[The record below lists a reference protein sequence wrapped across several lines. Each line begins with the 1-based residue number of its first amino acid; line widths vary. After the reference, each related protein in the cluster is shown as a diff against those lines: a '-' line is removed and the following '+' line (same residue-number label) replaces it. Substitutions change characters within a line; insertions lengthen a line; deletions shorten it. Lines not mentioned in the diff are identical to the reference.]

1 MNTTTITQTHPSSN
15 KNIQQDVEDELNWT
29 PSVDSAAIG
38 VSVIDGVVTLS
49 GEVKTFSQR
58 LAAKKAAL
66 RVRGVDIVADEIKVA
81 VVAASEHSDSEIARS
96 VKHVLEWNEDV
107 PRDAVMTEVR
117 DGWVTLTGTVEWDYQ
132 RKAAAHVIAAIA
144 GVRFV
149 DNQITLTRRVSAT
162 DAAERIKNAF
172 VRNAQLDAKAITVTV
187 SGTTATLTGTV
198 RSWNEKSQAA
208 ASAWASPHITAVH
221 NNLEVRAL

>member
-1 MNTTTITQTHPSSN
+1 MNTTTITNTHPASN
-15 KNIQQDVEDELNWT
+15 KHIQQDVEDELNWT

-38 VSVIDGVVTLS
+38 VSVIDGIVTLS
-49 GEVKTFSQR
+49 GEVKTFSER

-66 RVRGVDIVADEIKVA
+66 RVRGVDTVADEIKVA
-81 VVAASEHSDSEIARS
+81 VVAASEHSDTEIARS
-96 VKHVLEWNEDV
+96 VKHVLEWNADV
-107 PRDAVMTEVR
+107 PRDAVTTEVR
-117 DGWVTLTGTVEWDYQ
+117 DGWVTLTGTVDWDYQ
-132 RKAAAHVIAAIA
+132 REAATRAVAAIT

-149 DNQITLTRRVSAT
+149 DNQLTLTRRVSAT

-172 VRNAQLDAKAITVTV
+172 VRNAQVDAKAITITI

-208 ASAWASPHITAVH
+208 TSAWASPHVTAVH
-221 NNLEVRAL
+221 NNLKVRAV